1 MASSFTT
8 GLRLWTA
15 IARRIIPQWCGVGP
29 TSLAQAPA
37 FCGNRHTFSPLS
49 FSIIIRC
56 THSSA
61 VVSNYRKQLATQ
73 EGANEFLSSL
83 SETQR
88 SHLGSALV
96 REEER
101 ENGRTEVMPPS
112 WKQLRLLCYQN
123 MLPFIGF
130 GFLDNFIM
138 ITVADRI
145 QETMG
150 VMFCLTTMAA
160 AGMGNMVSDL
170 AGLGLADRVD
180 ALCRSL
186 GIPDPQLTSPQLSL
200 TSSRWMS
207 LLGRCVGIV
216 VGCFLG
222 MCPLLWIHTH
232 ERDHAPQ
239 SSSSNQD
246 Q

>member
-37 FCGNRHTFSPLS
+37 LCGNRHTFCCGPPLS

-101 ENGRTEVMPPS
+101 ENGRTGEEG
-112 WKQLRLLCYQN
+112 KDRERLL
-123 MLPFIGF
+123 
-130 GFLDNFIM
+130 
-138 ITVADRI
+138 V
-145 QETMG
+145 
-150 VMFCLTTMAA
+150 
-160 AGMGNMVSDL
+160 L
-170 AGLGLADRVD
+170 ANKQIL
-180 ALCRSL
+180 
-186 GIPDPQLTSPQLSL
+186 
-200 TSSRWMS
+200 
-207 LLGRCVGIV
+207 
-216 VGCFLG
+216 
-222 MCPLLWIHTH
+222 
-232 ERDHAPQ
+232 
-239 SSSSNQD
+239 
-246 Q
+246 